1 MGRSGTEAAREAAEL
16 VLIDDDFATIVAAIR
31 EGRAIADNIRKFV
44 AFLLSANLG
53 EVALFAV
60 AIPAGLGAPM
70 TVVQVLLINVLT
82 DGLPAV
88 ALTRDPPSPLT
99 MRRPPDRGAHLF
111 PARAW
116 GALALIGVLVGLAAL
131 AAFLLGRSG
140 GDGEATTMAFV
151 TIALAELA
159 LVFSVRSPIRP
170 AWEAPRNLYLLA
182 SVVLSAALVGVA
194 LYVPPLNEPLGT
206 VPLDASELGLAA
218 VLAVAPVVC
227 VEFGKAAFR
236 RAGWTLGP
244 GADR

>member
-1 MGRSGTEAAREAAEL
+1 
-16 VLIDDDFATIVAAIR
+16 
-31 EGRAIADNIRKFV
+31 
-44 AFLLSANLG
+44 
-53 EVALFAV
+53 
-60 AIPAGLGAPM
+60 
-70 TVVQVLLINVLT
+70 
-82 DGLPAV
+82 
-88 ALTRDPPSPLT
+88 
-99 MRRPPDRGAHLF
+99 
-111 PARAW
+111 
-116 GALALIGVLVGLAAL
+116 
-131 AAFLLGRSG
+131 
-140 GDGEATTMAFV
+140 MAFV